1 PGQQC
6 NLTRRRN
13 VTLTCSSSADP
24 APGLAWRLLLPSP
37 SGGQQTCTG
46 AGSQPR
52 QPKTASPTV
61 TSPDGAGRVAATGS
75 SCTCCECVSSSRY
88 FEFSPERISPFCC
101 RVLTRGRGRRKGRR
115 IGSRMK

>member
-37 SGGQQTCTG
+37 SGGQQT
-46 AGSQPR
+46 AQELVRSRVSQDR
-52 QPKTASPTV
+52 QSTV
-61 TSPDGAGRVAATGS
+61 TSLTLLVEWLPLEQLHLL
-75 SCTCCECVSSSRY
+75 ECVSSSRY
-88 FEFSPERISPFCC
+88 FESLSQNESHH
-101 RVLTRGRGRRKGRR
+101 
-115 IGSRMK
+115 SAAEY